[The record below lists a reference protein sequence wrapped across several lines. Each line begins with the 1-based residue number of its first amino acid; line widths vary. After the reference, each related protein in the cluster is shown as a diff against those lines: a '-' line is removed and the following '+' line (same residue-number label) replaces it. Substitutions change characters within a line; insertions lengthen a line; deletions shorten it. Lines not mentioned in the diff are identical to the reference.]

1 MADAPKSKPSDSSKT
16 STGPGL
22 GFYIAIIIAF
32 VVIGYIG
39 TNITPVNI
47 DTVASGDLFKELGL
61 FLQGKATSQPE
72 VNAFFLGIKNFL
84 LVLSVLFFA
93 GIVWLGLRS
102 REVHHAEHEKYKP
115 IHIEETEAKGRM
127 IQWQV
132 VLNHV
137 NSESPAEWK
146 LGILEADNMLDEIL
160 EDQGYFGETVADKL
174 KAMSPSRITS
184 YQELWEAHKVRNEI
198 AHGGAIDMELSKKV
212 ARDTIANFGKAF
224 KELGYI

>member
-1 MADAPKSKPSDSSKT
+1 MHDFFSWDD
-16 STGPGL
+16 L
-22 GFYIAIIIAF
+22 MRDLLILVAIGVIIY
-32 VVIGYIG
+32 VGV
-39 TNITPVNI
+39 NITPVNME
-47 DTVASGDLFKELGL
+47 TVSSGAVFTELWL
-61 FLQGKATSQPE
+61 FLQGKATNSSL
-72 VNAFFLGIKNFL
+72 ALLLWLKDFS
-84 LVLSVLFFA
+84 LVLTVLFFA
-93 GIVWLGLRS
+93 GIVWIMLRA
-102 REVHHAEHEKYKP
+102 RELHHREHEKYAP
-115 IHIEETEAKGRM
+115 VLLEEIVAKGKM

-160 EDQGYFGETVADKL
+160 EDQGYKGESVADKL

-184 YQELWEAHKVRNEI
+184 YQELWEAHKVRNAI
-198 AHGGAIDMELSKKV
+198 AHGGAIDMELSKKT

>member
-1 MADAPKSKPSDSSKT
+1 MKDFFEWDDLMRDIAVVV
-16 STGPGL
+16 GL
-22 GFYIAIIIAF
+22 AILIY
-32 VVIGYIG
+32 VG
-39 TNITPVNI
+39 TNITSVTV
-47 DTVASGDLFKELGL
+47 DTVSSGSVFTELWLFLQDKVTSIPIVSGL
-61 FLQGKATSQPE
+61 FLW
-72 VNAFFLGIKNFL
+72 LKNFSI
-84 LVLSVLFFA
+84 VLSALFFV
-93 GIVWLGLRS
+93 GIVWLIVRA
-102 REVHHAEHEKYKP
+102 REVHHREHEKYAP
-115 IHIEETEAKGRM
+115 VLIEETEAKGRM

-160 EDQGYFGETVADKL
+160 EDQGYLGETVADKL

-198 AHGGAIDMELSKKV
+198 AHGGAIEMELSKKT
-212 ARDTIANFGKAF
+212 ARDTITNFGKAF

>member
-1 MADAPKSKPSDSSKT
+1 MADEKKT
-16 STGPGL
+16 STPTPSPEYDPFLIVFGIL
-22 GFYIAIIIAF
+22 IIMS
-32 VVIGYIG
+32 VVAYVN
-39 TNITPVNI
+39 TNISPLTSDAVS
-47 DTVASGDLFKELGL
+47 SGKFFENLWLF
-61 FLQGKATSQPE
+61 FQGKAPVLAE
-72 VNAFFLGIKNFL
+72 VPSVFLWLKNFSI
-84 LVLSVLFFA
+84 VLSVLFFA

-102 REVHHAEHEKYKP
+102 REVHHIEHEKYAP
-115 IHIEETEAKGRM
+115 VLVEEIEAKGRM
-127 IQWQV
+127 TQWQV

-160 EDQGYFGETVADKL
+160 EEEGYIGETVADKL

-198 AHGGAIDMELSKKV
+198 AHGNATSMELSKKT
-212 ARDTIANFGKAF
+212 ARDTITNFGKAF